1 MQAVV
6 NIGMVG
12 HVDHGK
18 TTLTASLTGKWTDT
32 HSEEL
37 RRGISI
43 RLGFA
48 DTSFY
53 KCPSCE
59 RYSTKPKCPYCGS
72 PTEFQRR
79 VSFVDAPGHEMLMAT
94 VLSGAMVMDGAIL
107 VIAANEPCPQPQ
119 TREHLMALQI
129 AGVKNLVVAQNKIE
143 LVSEEK
149 ALEHYHQI
157 KAFLSKTPYAE
168 APILPISAIHRANL
182 DKLIETLE
190 REIPTPARD
199 PNLPAR
205 MFTIRSFD
213 VNYPGTEPE
222 NLQGGVLG
230 GTLKQGRLTVGEEIE
245 INPGLETGGRWT
257 PLHTKIASLHAEKTS
272 LQEAGPG
279 GLIGVGTLLDPSLTK
294 ADRLAG
300 SIVGEVG
307 KLPPTVQSLELEMH
321 LMERVVGTAEEQ
333 KSSPLSP
340 SEMIV
345 LTIGTSTCLGTLT
358 KLRGERVEVRLKTP
372 VCVEQGERV
381 AISRRV
387 GGRWRLAGHG
397 IVLS

>member
-6 NIGMVG
+6 NIGVVG

-37 RRGISI
+37 KRGISI

-48 DTSFY
+48 DVSFY
-53 KCPSCE
+53 KCPSCN
-59 RYSTKPKCPYCGS
+59 RYSNKPKCPYCAS
-72 PTEFQRR
+72 STKFQRR

-94 VLSGAMVMDGAIL
+94 TLSGSMVMDGAII

-119 TREHLMALQI
+119 TREHVMALQI
-129 AGVKNLVVAQNKIE
+129 AGVKKVVVAQNKIE

-149 ALEHYHQI
+149 ALEHYRQI
-157 KAFLSKTPYAE
+157 KEFLSKTPYAD
-168 APILPISAIHRANL
+168 APVIPISAIHKANL
-182 DKLIETLE
+182 DKLIEAIE
-190 REIPTPARD
+190 REIPTPTRD

-205 MFTIRSFD
+205 MFAIRSFD

-222 NLQGGVLG
+222 DLKGGVLG
-230 GTLKQGRLTVGEEIE
+230 GTLKQGRLKVGEEIE
-245 INPGLETGGRWT
+245 IKPGIEIDGTWKVLT
-257 PLHTKIASLHAEKTS
+257 TKIASLQAEAVELK
-272 LQEAGPG
+272 EAGPG

-307 KLPPTVQSLELEMH
+307 ELPPTVQSAELEIH
-321 LMERVVGTAEEQ
+321 LMERVVGTAEEL
-333 KSSPLSP
+333 KSTPLVLN
-340 SEMIV
+340 ETLV
-345 LTIGTSTCLGTLT
+345 LTIGTLTCLGTLV
-358 KLRGERVEVRLKTP
+358 KLKGERGEIRFKNP
-372 VCVEQGERV
+372 VCLEPGQRV
-381 AISRRV
+381 AISRKV

-397 IVLS
+397 TVLS